1 MKVTWKDRP
10 SISYIEGLSFH
21 AKVTWKDATWSPSS
35 ASSGKQCP
43 ITLVRLAEWI
53 DQYISAIYEFMKC
66 TGWSHIEKH
75 CFQPW
80 HNFVTN
86 RLYGPIWVD

>member
-10 SISYIEGLSFH
+10 SISHIEGLSFH

-53 DQYISAIYEFMKC
+53 VRHLKHGLGTCSEAQLSAMA
-66 TGWSHIEKH
+66 
-75 CFQPW
+75 
-80 HNFVTN
+80 
-86 RLYGPIWVD
+86 